1 MFFCN
6 YYYIGIVVIAVLST
20 NVLIYSIIFVILHI
34 ICHISGIIALRCW
47 HGLCKSYKTNRF
59 LIVFIVVE
67 RKIIYYNNKTI
78 RYNFVLEI

>member
-1 MFFCN
+1 MVYVN
-6 YYYIGIVVIAVLST
+6 
-20 NVLIYSIIFVILHI
+20 HI
-34 ICHISGIIALRCW
+34 KLTG
-47 HGLCKSYKTNRF
+47 F